1 MQQQEIKF
9 FWPLTEQ
16 IPLDLDYSVCD
27 KPKLSVSVDS
37 PIFTVASNGSNI
49 TLSNS
54 FVADNIEIEVG
65 KINFTLNEKPSIIK
79 RLVYKLLDISWKVK

>member
-27 KPKLSVSVDS
+27 KPELSVSVDS
-37 PIFTVASNGSNI
+37 PIFTVASNESNI

-54 FVADNIEIEVG
+54 FVG